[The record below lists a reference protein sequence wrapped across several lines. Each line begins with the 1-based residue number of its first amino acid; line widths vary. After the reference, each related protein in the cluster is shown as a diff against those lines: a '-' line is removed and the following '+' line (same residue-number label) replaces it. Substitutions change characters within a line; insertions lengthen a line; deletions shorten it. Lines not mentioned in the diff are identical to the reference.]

1 MPTRASLSRRLTG
14 IQFFE
19 RAQLQG
25 SKLNLE
31 SFLIMP
37 VQRMPR
43 YILLMRDMLKY
54 THAHHPDKDLLER
67 ALEAVSA
74 TMTRH
79 NKEIDP
85 KASDHAHKLL
95 AVAGSITNVD
105 ALQQEKGI
113 TGGVCDE
120 LHTPAALSRL
130 LTPVPGPG
138 SSETTMGQGR

>member
-1 MPTRASLSRRLTG
+1 M
-14 IQFFE
+14 
-19 RAQLQG
+19 QG

-54 THAHHPDKDLLER
+54 THAHHPDKVLLEK

-74 TMTRH
+74 TMANH

-95 AVAGSITNVD
+95 AVAGSIMNVD
-105 ALQQEKGI
+105 VLQQEKGI
-113 TGGVCDE
+113 SGGVRIDSYCA
-120 LHTPAALSRL
+120 LLIVSLYLCIALSRSL
-130 LTPVPGPG
+130 Y
-138 SSETTMGQGR
+138 